1 MKHKLSMEA
10 ATAYATLLNEYVD
23 ADERDNF
30 SEDFE
35 EFLDAYDADIKAE
48 KINVDVK
55 ASGDEGNAEE
65 MIQTIKDALK
75 NVTFKFEDPRAIP
88 KVGEIYRDTLNYRL
102 KILAVLNDA
111 NGYIILMQNCS
122 DFLKSS
128 IRLMTLTDFEKLTV
142 YKED

>member
-1 MKHKLSMEA
+1 MKHQLSMKS

-23 ADERDNF
+23 YDERDNF
-30 SEDFE
+30 SKDFE
-35 EFLDAYDADIKAE
+35 KFLDAYDGDLKAE
-48 KINVDVK
+48 KTQTVQNFQREV
-55 ASGDEGNAEE
+55 AE
-65 MIQTIKDALK
+65 Q
-75 NVTFKFEDPRAIP
+75 RAVP
-88 KVGEIYRDTLNYRL
+88 KVGEVYRDTLNYRL

>member
-1 MKHKLSMEA
+1 MKHQLSMKA
-10 ATAYATLLNEYVD
+10 AAAYGHLIDSFVPVYM
-23 ADERDNF
+23 RDDF
-30 SEDFE
+30 KKRFE

-48 KINVDVK
+48 KL
-55 ASGDEGNAEE
+55 AAEKLN
-65 MIQTIKDALK
+65 QQVKDALK

>member
-1 MKHKLSMEA
+1 MKHQLSMKA
-10 ATAYATLLNEYVD
+10 ATKYAKLLSLFV
-23 ADERDNF
+23 ADEDFDGFN
-30 SEDFE
+30 EDFE

-48 KINVDVK
+48 KL
-55 ASGDEGNAEE
+55 AAEKLN
-65 MIQTIKDALK
+65 QQVKDALK
-75 NVTFKFEDPRAIP
+75 NVTFKFEDPRAIPTVDEQRAVP